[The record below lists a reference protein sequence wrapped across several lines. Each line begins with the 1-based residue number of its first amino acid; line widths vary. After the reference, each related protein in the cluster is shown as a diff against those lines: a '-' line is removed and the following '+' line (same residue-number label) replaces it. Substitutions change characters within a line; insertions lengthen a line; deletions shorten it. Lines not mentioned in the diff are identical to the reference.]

1 MTRTTRH
8 PKRVFWAC
16 AAFALPLLNPVVV
29 VVLGRGGVG
38 IGIALAVIIDLAL
51 LSLAA
56 RAAWPDAGERR
67 SMLLAGMLIA
77 VGCSVFAAMAEFLI
91 LYGIAAAN
99 CPPDAYE
106 CPF

>member
-8 PKRVFWAC
+8 PKRVFWTC
-16 AAFALPLLNPVVV
+16 AGLALPLLNPVVV

-38 IGIALAVIIDLAL
+38 IALAVMINLAL

-56 RAAWPDAGERR
+56 QRAWPEAGERR
-67 SMLLAGMLIA
+67 RMLLVGMLIA
-77 VGCSVFAAMAEFLI
+77 VGGSVFAAIAEFLI
-91 LYGIAAAN
+91 LYAIAAAN